1 MFLIMLSWPYGY
13 PPYGREVNV
22 NCWDKHPTGSLHAE
36 FWRYILHIQIKIPT
50 SAHQAELGRYPQ
62 KIYIKKRA
70 ITIFK
75 HLNSS
80 SPRQPAFQN
89 PPNPKRAILDTT
101 GIPCCCELCFLKTL
115 IFFCFC
121 NVLCSKT
128 LLNNFQISFLS

>member
-89 PPNPKRAILDTT
+89 PPNPKAEPGKSPPYQLVLRLTAPSRTHSDRSHNKTTFLRPMRA
-101 GIPCCCELCFLKTL
+101 KQ
-115 IFFCFC
+115 
-121 NVLCSKT
+121 N
-128 LLNNFQISFLS
+128 